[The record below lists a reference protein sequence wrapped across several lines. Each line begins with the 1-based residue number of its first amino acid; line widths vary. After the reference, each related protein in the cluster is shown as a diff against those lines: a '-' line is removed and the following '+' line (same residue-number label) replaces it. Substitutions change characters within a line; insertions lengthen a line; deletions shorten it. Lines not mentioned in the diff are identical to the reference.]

1 MEFSP
6 PIGGL
11 EIKILFLTQLFY
23 KTINNS
29 YIMFKKLL
37 LTSLIAGLLIIPFY
51 PGLTASTNNIV
62 VPEEEAVISA
72 YQKILPSV
80 VSIIISEP
88 ATNLFGDV
96 SQQDTG
102 GGTGFI
108 ISSDG
113 YIVTNKHVVLRD
125 NVDYTVVTSTGKEY
139 VASVLARDSLYDVA
153 IIKIEGKGFTPVKL
167 GDSDKIRIGQTALA
181 VGNVLAEFQNTLT
194 RGIISGIGR
203 TITASGGG
211 LTETIEGAIQ
221 TDASINPGNSGG
233 PLINLKGEVVGVN
246 TAVNR
251 SGEALG
257 FAIPINRVKEAFD
270 NFKNNGR
277 IVRTF
282 LGVRYLMLNR
292 TIARAYKLP
301 YDQGAYI
308 MIRNNEGLPGI
319 VPNGPADKAGL
330 KPGDIILSIN
340 GQKLSIQKSLSSII
354 AQYKPNDIITAK
366 TLRQGRE
373 IDIKITLQERPQE

>member
-1 MEFSP
+1 MSKKNFIAFFIISLLVIP
-6 PIGGL
+6 
-11 EIKILFLTQLFY
+11 
-23 KTINNS
+23 S
-29 YIMFKKLL
+29 Y
-37 LTSLIAGLLIIPFY
+37 S
-51 PGLTASTNNIV
+51 GLTAATTTSII

-88 ATNLFGDV
+88 AANLLGDI

-102 GGTGFI
+102 GGTGFL

-113 YIVTNKHVVLRD
+113 YIITNKHVVLRD
-125 NVDYTVVTSTGKEY
+125 NVDYTVITSTGKEY
-139 VASVLARDSLYDVA
+139 VASVLARDSLYDIA
-153 IIKIEGKGFTPVKL
+153 IVKIEGRGFTPVKL
-167 GDSDKIRIGQTALA
+167 ADSDKIRIGQTALA

-257 FAIPINRVKEAFD
+257 FAIPINRVKEALT
-270 NFKNNGR
+270 NFKTNGR
-277 IVRTF
+277 IVRSF

-292 TIARAYKLP
+292 SIARAYKLP

-319 VPNGPADKAGL
+319 VPGGAADKAGL
-330 KPGDIILSIN
+330 KSGDIVLSVN
-340 GQKLSIQKSLSSII
+340 GQKLFLQKTLASVI

-366 TLRQGRE
+366 VLRSGRE
-373 IDIKITLQERPQE
+373 LDIKITLEERPWE

>member
-1 MEFSP
+1 
-6 PIGGL
+6 
-11 EIKILFLTQLFY
+11 
-23 KTINNS
+23 
-29 YIMFKKLL
+29 MFKKIFNTLFILTLL
-37 LTSLIAGLLIIPFY
+37 LTPFY
-51 PGLTASTNNIV
+51 PHQTLAANLI
-62 VPEEEAVISA
+62 VPEEEAVINA

-88 ATNLFGDV
+88 ATNLLGDI
-96 SQQDTG
+96 SLQDTG

-108 ISSDG
+108 VSNDG
-113 YIVTNKHVVLRD
+113 YIITNKHVVLRN
-125 NVDYTVVTSTGKEY
+125 NVDYTVITSTGKEY
-139 VASVLARDSLYDVA
+139 VASVLARDSLYDIA
-153 IIKIEGKGFTPVKL
+153 IVKIEGKGFTPAYL

-181 VGNVLAEFQNTLT
+181 VGNVLTEFQNTLT

-203 TITASGGG
+203 TITASGNG

-257 FAIPINRVKEAFD
+257 FAIPINRGREALA
-270 NFKNNGR
+270 NFRKNGR
-277 IVRTF
+277 IVRVF

-292 TIARAYKLP
+292 SIARAYKIP

-308 MIRNNEGLPGI
+308 MIKNNVGEPGI
-319 VPNGPADKAGL
+319 VPGLAADQAGL
-330 KPGDIILSIN
+330 KSGDIILTIN
-340 GQKLSIQKSLSSII
+340 GQKLSLQKTLASII
-354 AQYKPNDIITAK
+354 AQYQPGNIITAK
-366 TLRQGRE
+366 ILRAGRE
-373 IDIKITLQERPQE
+373 LNIKIKLQERLPE